1 MHTVISNNK
10 RKKKKFKKSTIYIDG
25 IEATHWH
32 RNYMGGYNEGRKNM
46 GTDRT
51 NPRKRGS

>member
-10 RKKKKFKKSTIYIDG
+10 RKKKYKKE

-32 RNYMGGYNEGRKNM
+32 TNYIGAPNESRKNM
-46 GTDRT
+46 GTNRT
-51 NPRKRGS
+51 NTRKRGS

>member
-10 RKKKKFKKSTIYIDG
+10 RKKKYVKEV
-25 IEATHWH
+25 EATHWH
-32 RNYMGGYNEGRKNM
+32 RNYMGVPNEGRKNM

>member
-10 RKKKKFKKSTIYIDG
+10 RKKKFKKSTIYIDG

-32 RNYMGGYNEGRKNM
+32 KNYMGGYNEGRKNM
-46 GTDRT
+46 GTNRT